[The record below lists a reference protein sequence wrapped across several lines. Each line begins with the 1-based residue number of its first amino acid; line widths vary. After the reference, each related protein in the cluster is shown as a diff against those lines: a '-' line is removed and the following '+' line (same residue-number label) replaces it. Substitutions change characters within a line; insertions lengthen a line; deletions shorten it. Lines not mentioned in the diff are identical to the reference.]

1 MSRPIH
7 SLDRIRITTP
17 CDADWDSMVGNE
29 QVRFCEHCHLQVN
42 DLSAMTRFEAMRLVA
57 RSQGRLCV
65 RYIQAPDGAPAL
77 PKLPQKLH
85 RIGRRVSRIAAGA
98 FSASLSLSTA
108 AAQTRHEVNPT
119 PPAEK
124 AFIAKTVGP
133 LETPINLT
141 GVITDSDGA
150 VVANATVSLTSPT
163 AHLVYTY
170 TTKEDG
176 AYRFSPTDAG
186 PFNLVAEAE
195 SFARTE
201 KAGITL
207 LPHVANVM
215 NVIMDLPPL
224 TAEVM
229 VASNSDETQT
239 VMMGGAAFAAPEDPL
254 VNAAYRDDL
263 SAVRQLVLTSENV
276 NAFDKLTNTSALA
289 YAVEHS
295 NRDIVQALLSAG
307 ADVNARNSE
316 GVSPLMYLGENAS
329 ADLVKDLLSA
339 GANPNSVDE
348 SGMTPLLQ
356 VAGNVPFQVVKTLL
370 AAGADATAK
379 DNEDTTV
386 LMNAAG
392 NADVRVLKLLLSA
405 ATDPGGQNENGETA
419 LMMAVRSGR
428 ADNVRVLLGTGI
440 AVDAKDENGSTALMQ
455 AVANEEPEVTK
466 LLLEK
471 GADVNNKDEDGTTAL
486 ALAAGQGKP
495 ATMKILI
502 DAGAA
507 VDARDDDGSTP
518 LMKVV
523 DTENALTLL
532 KAGADLSIKNNQ
544 GQTALAI
551 ARHYEREEIV
561 KLLVAWHA
569 PE

>member
-1 MSRPIH
+1 M
-7 SLDRIRITTP
+7 
-17 CDADWDSMVGNE
+17 AGND

-65 RYIQAPDGAPAL
+65 RYVQAPDGAPAL
-77 PKLPQKLH
+77 SKLPRKLH
-85 RIGRRVSRIAAGA
+85 RIGRRVSRVAAGA

-119 PPAEK
+119 PPAER
-124 AFIAKTVGP
+124 AFIAKTVSP
-133 LETPINLT
+133 LETPIDLT

-176 AYRFSPTDAG
+176 VYRFSPTDAG
-186 PFNLVAEAE
+186 PFTLVAEAE

-207 LPHVANVM
+207 RPHAATVM
-215 NVIMDLPPL
+215 NVIMELPPL
-224 TAEVM
+224 VAEVS
-229 VASNSDETQT
+229 VASDSEVTRT
-239 VMMGGAAFAAPEDPL
+239 LVMGGAAFAAPEEPL
-254 VNAAYRDDL
+254 VNAAFRDDL
-263 SAVRQLVLTSENV
+263 NAVRQLVLTSENV
-276 NAFDKLTNTSALA
+276 NAIDKPTNTSALA

-307 ADVNARNSE
+307 ADVNARNSN
-316 GVSPLMYLGENAS
+316 GISPLMHLGENAT
-329 ADLVKDLLSA
+329 ADLVKDLLNA

-348 SGMTPLLQ
+348 SGMTPLLH
-356 VAGNVPFQVVKTLL
+356 VAENAPFQVVKMLL

-379 DNEDTTV
+379 DNQETTV

-405 ATDPGGQNENGETA
+405 SADPGGQNEHGETA
-419 LMMAVRSGR
+419 LMMAARSGR
-428 ADNVRVLLGTGI
+428 AENVKVLLGTGI
-440 AVDAKDENGSTALMQ
+440 AVDAKDQNGSTALLQ
-455 AVANEEPEVTK
+455 AVTNEEPEVTK

-486 ALAAGQGKP
+486 ALAAGQGQP
-495 ATMKILI
+495 ETMKILI

-507 VDARDDDGSTP
+507 VDARDGEGSTP
-518 LMKVV
+518 LMEVV
-523 DTENALTLL
+523 DTENALVLL
-532 KAGADLSIKNNQ
+532 KAGADLSIKDNH
-544 GQTALAI
+544 GRTALAI
-551 ARHYEREEIV
+551 ARQYEREEIE